1 MDFLIDPNVSYVLL
15 VLGFLISILS
25 LLAPGTGILEITA
38 LLMIAL
44 AGYGIVNLPLNLWAF
59 LIILL
64 GVVPFVVGYL
74 KNLRWQNSIALS
86 TVAFV
91 LGAAFLYR
99 GDNWFPAVN
108 IFLILFL
115 APIIVGV
122 TWFISKKSL
131 EAIRSRPTMN
141 VDNLIGT
148 TGITKSDI
156 RGQGTIY
163 ANGEEWTASSKIFIP
178 TGKQVRIISR
188 SGFVLEVEPIESETS
203 RN

>member
-1 MDFLIDPNVSYVLL
+1 MDFLIDPNVSFVLL

-59 LIILL
+59 LIMLL
-64 GVVPFVVGYL
+64 GVAPFIVGYL

-99 GDNWFPAVN
+99 GDNWLPSVN

-163 ANGEEWTASSKIFIP
+163 ANGEEWTASSTIFIP

-188 SGFVLEVEPIESETS
+188 SGFVLEVEPVESEIS
-203 RN
+203 KN